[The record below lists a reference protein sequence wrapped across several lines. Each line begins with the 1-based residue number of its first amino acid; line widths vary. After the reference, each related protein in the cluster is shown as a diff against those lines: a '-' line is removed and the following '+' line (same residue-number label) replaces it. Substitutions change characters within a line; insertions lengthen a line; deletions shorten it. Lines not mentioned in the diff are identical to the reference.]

1 MYLNANPGVIVVEWT
16 EEAIKIWHFPMAQ
29 IPPDLLRNP
38 RRGDC
43 CVEGRERQACFG
55 RALPLSSAA
64 SGVAARGES
73 APVSAKGNFPEGGG
87 PAGGASGKR
96 GDVDSRAA
104 ATALPAL
111 LFNIIFRC
119 WWTPSG
125 RAA

>member
-1 MYLNANPGVIVVEWT
+1 V
-16 EEAIKIWHFPMAQ
+16 
-29 IPPDLLRNP
+29 D
-38 RRGDC
+38 
-43 CVEGRERQACFG
+43 GRERQACFG

-96 GDVDSRAA
+96 GDVESRAA

-111 LFNIIFRC
+111 LFNIISVGGFPERLSSLASHESKVAFD
-119 WWTPSG
+119 PVLSIVVP
-125 RAA
+125 R